1 MTSANEKDGFSDYMP
16 DVEDN
21 WQDIYSSNDVSG
33 GEGSFFTALSKWVEL
48 FVRSYWHSFHYHR
61 MEGERNPV
69 VF

>member
-21 WQDIYSSNDVSG
+21 WQDIYSSNYVSG

-48 FVRSYWHSFHYHR
+48 FVRSY
-61 MEGERNPV
+61 
-69 VF
+69 